1 MELYLPCQNTA
12 IAGILAILVFSYFI
26 IKRSSSG
33 AKAKGPKPSKVEGGW
48 PLLGHLDLFGGSQLP
63 HIALA
68 SLVGKYG
75 PIFTVNI
82 GIHSALVISTW
93 EAAKDCFITNDIAV
107 SSRPATLGIKH
118 LSYNFAM
125 FGFSPYGP
133 YWREIRKLT
142 SLELLSNRRLEL
154 LRNVRASEVEMS
166 LKELYTLR
174 SNRKEGS
181 GELLV
186 DMKQWFGGLTLNV
199 IFRMIAGNRCFM
211 NGDLS
216 EEKEA
221 RRWQK
226 AMGEFF
232 HFLGLFLLGD
242 AVPWLSWLDL
252 GGQQKAMKRTA
263 KELDSILAEWLEE
276 HKQKRTKGK
285 DQDFMDVMLS
295 PIDGAYVAGFDADT
309 VIKATC
315 LAMISGGSDT
325 TMVTLTWTLSL
336 LLNNRQ
342 VLEKVYEEL
351 DQHVGKRRLLNES
364 DINNLV
370 YLPAAIKEAMRLCPP
385 GPLSVQRV
393 FREDCTVGGY
403 QVPKGTWLLVNLWK
417 IQTDPRV
424 WADPMEFKPER
435 FLTTHKDVD
444 VRGQQFELMPF
455 GSGRRA
461 CPGIS
466 FALQMMLLTLASFL
480 HSFEVTTRGNAAVDM
495 TGSPGLTNR
504 KLTPLDV
511 LIKPR
516 LSPHLYE

>member
-1 MELYLPCQNTA
+1 
-12 IAGILAILVFSYFI
+12 
-26 IKRSSSG
+26 
-33 AKAKGPKPSKVEGGW
+33 
-48 PLLGHLDLFGGSQLP
+48 
-63 HIALA
+63 
-68 SLVGKYG
+68 
-75 PIFTVNI
+75 
-82 GIHSALVISTW
+82 
-93 EAAKDCFITNDIAV
+93 
-107 SSRPATLGIKH
+107 
-118 LSYNFAM
+118 
-125 FGFSPYGP
+125 
-133 YWREIRKLT
+133 
-142 SLELLSNRRLEL
+142 
-154 LRNVRASEVEMS
+154 
-166 LKELYTLR
+166 
-174 SNRKEGS
+174 
-181 GELLV
+181 
-186 DMKQWFGGLTLNV
+186 
-199 IFRMIAGNRCFM
+199 M

-285 DQDFMDVMLS
+285 DQDFIDVMLS
-295 PIDGAYVAGFDADT
+295 AIDGANVAGFNADT

-315 LAMISGGSDT
+315 LTMISGGSDT

-342 VLEKVYEEL
+342 VLKKVYEEL
-351 DQHVGKRRLLNES
+351 DQHVGKSRLLNES

-370 YLPAAIKEAMRLCPP
+370 YLSATIKEAMRLCPP
-385 GPLSVQRV
+385 GPLSVQRE
-393 FREDCTVGGY
+393 FREDCTVEGY

-455 GSGRRA
+455 GTGRRV

-466 FALQMMLLTLASFL
+466 LGLQTTLLTLASFL